1 MRPLNITL
9 LQKTKSVT
17 ISKTHIFLIANNGY
31 TEMITIEKGL
41 EQRKSVPL
49 I

>member
-9 LQKTKSVT
+9 LQKTKTVT
-17 ISKTHIFLIANNGY
+17 NSKTYIFLIANNEY
-31 TEMITIEKGL
+31 TKMITIEKAL
-41 EQRKSVPL
+41 QERKSVPL